1 MDCFILH
8 AVLLALLLLFTI
20 IIICYHYAKYRSKQK
35 KYCRTNNIKIEN
47 NDLRKVSV
55 ENFTCY
61 YFNDLIKFE
70 DFDFDIIFL
79 DERHTKIF

>member
-8 AVLLALLLLFTI
+8 AVLLALILLFTI